1 MDRYRLRTG
10 SIAGLTHNSVYLGT
24 TWIRAA
30 SLSWVVCPSAMNGL
44 HLCHA
49 AIHEQFRSRDVTTVV
64 GCEKHDGLGD
74 LVGCTEPAERN
85 DVGKHFQALLAR
97 PCGSH
102 QVVQSGRVDGAR
114 AHCVHAN
121 AAILQVRC
129 PCPRERTHGGFC
141 GAIDTIR
148 REPFAADDG
157 RIQDDRGTVRQ
168 QRKRL
173 LHREEQAFHIDVEDR
188 VIVLLGYLAE
198 GRILRNTGVREHNI
212 ELALPP
218 LDLCEEAIKIAEVR
232 HVSLD
237 AGYIPSD
244 LLYRRSQLR
253 ITAPRYEDV
262 RAFVHKLVRC
272 RQANAAIA
280 TSNECNSSLK
290 LTHVF
295 LLSRESSA

>member
-85 DVGKHFQALLAR
+85 DVGKHFQALLAG

-102 QVVQSGRVDGAR
+102 QVVQSGRVDGAW

-121 AAILQVRC
+121 AAILQVGC
-129 PCPRERTHGGFC
+129 PCPRKGTHGGFC
-141 GAIDTIR
+141 GAINTIR
-148 REPFAADDG
+148 RQPFTGDYG
-157 RIQDDRGTVRQ
+157 RIQDDRGTIWHERE
-168 QRKRL
+168 RL
-173 LHREEQAFHIDVEDR
+173 LHREQEASYVDVEDR
-188 VIVLLGYLAE
+188 VIVLLSYPAE
-198 GRILRNTGVREHNI
+198 GGIGRNTGIREHDI
-212 ELALPP
+212 ELAL
-218 LDLCEEAIKIAEVR
+218 L
-232 HVSLD
+232 
-237 AGYIPSD
+237 
-244 LLYRRSQLR
+244 
-253 ITAPRYEDV
+253 
-262 RAFVHKLVRC
+262 
-272 RQANAAIA
+272 
-280 TSNECNSSLK
+280 
-290 LTHVF
+290 
-295 LLSRESSA
+295 